1 MVEVLPEDEVRIARI
16 TALSVA
22 GAVALVA
29 AGPAAGAG
37 KPQRKTVKIFD
48 NYYAPAKLT
57 VNNRSTITWKW
68 PEDAG
73 DSHDV
78 KLESGPKGA
87 KKFASDT
94 AATSFS
100 YKQKLS
106 KAGTYRIVCT
116 LHEEMTMTIKVR
128 R

>member
-1 MVEVLPEDEVRIARI
+1 
-16 TALSVA
+16 
-22 GAVALVA
+22 VA

-37 KPQRKTVKIFD
+37 TPQRKTVKVLD
-48 NYYAPAKLT
+48 NYYSPAKLT

-73 DSHDV
+73 DIHDV
-78 KLESGPKGA
+78 KLKSGPRGA
-87 KKFASDT
+87 KKFASDG

-100 YKQKLS
+100 YRQRLVKP
-106 KAGTYRIVCT
+106 GTYRLVCT
-116 LHEEMTMTIKVR
+116 YHEEMTMTIKVR